1 MLYSQNMETQ
11 EQSSGQPPIGDTDRD
26 KQFWALD
33 AHSRASRALITA
45 KTPQA
50 LIEQVCR
57 AVTEM
62 PPYIVSWVGLRMTDS
77 EKTVRVLGVSGAVT
91 AKAYAQGISIS
102 WDASRQEG
110 QGPTGQSI
118 RSGKTTVLAD
128 TETDVHFMPWRERAR
143 TFGIRSSV
151 SVPMIVNDTVIGA
164 FMVYASIPEAF
175 GDYEIRLFENLAREI
190 AIGLTKFENLG
201 LSALDSAS

>member
-1 MLYSQNMETQ
+1 MLYFLAMEDHSHTPFPP
-11 EQSSGQPPIGDTDRD
+11 QSDIAGRE
-26 KQFWALD
+26 KQLWALD
-33 AHSRASRALITA
+33 AHTRASRALITA

-62 PPYIVSWVGLRMTDS
+62 PPYIVSWVGLRMTDP

-91 AKAYAQGISIS
+91 AKGYAQGISIS